1 MSLGGPKCHD
11 VSCLA
16 HADRSFPPSF
26 PEILASGGVRADSSV
41 AACPSLKLFRAQ
53 SRNFPALNHANT
65 KLSNTLKDRFQRAAE
80 RGIVQR
86 VVATLVKP
94 SCLIVDV
101 VGRCESDRASVP
113 MMRGP
118 SYRDRGLATH
128 SVEAVPQATNV
139 RGCSLRGCSNSI
151 S

>member
-1 MSLGGPKCHD
+1 MPLDGPKCHD

-26 PEILASGGVRADSSV
+26 REILASGGVRADSSV
-41 AACPSLKLFRAQ
+41 AADPSLKLFRAQ

-80 RGIVQR
+80 RGIAQR

-94 SCLIVDV
+94 SCLIVNE
-101 VGRCESDRASVP
+101 VGRCVSDRASVFI
-113 MMRGP
+113 MRGP
-118 SYRDRGLATH
+118 SYRGRGLDTY
-128 SVEAVPQATNV
+128 SVEVVPQATNV
-139 RGCSLRGCSNSI
+139 RGVQLEGV
-151 S
+151 